1 MLMELTKTILNNY
14 TFQQKIISPVIIL
27 MYLTK
32 GEYMKNQTP
41 TQYFFDLI
49 EKELKEYEEKMK
61 RKNNNVPAKNK

>member
-1 MLMELTKTILNNY
+1 
-14 TFQQKIISPVIIL
+14 

-61 RKNNNVPAKNK
+61 RKNDTVPAKNK

>member
-1 MLMELTKTILNNY
+1 
-14 TFQQKIISPVIIL
+14 